1 MRVRR
6 VALPALLTAAAL
18 AAPAAAQAA
27 TLTASVTKP
36 CYGTNDRVPL
46 AAAGF
51 TPGGTVT
58 VKQGN
63 IFLSPSPVAD
73 ATGAFSGSAGV
84 QPIRP
89 NEVIAPYSATD
100 ATNPAIVAFTQPI
113 RFSRTLIAGRKA
125 GDNGLVQRIRTR
137 GFTTG
142 TKVMWAHVRRG
153 GRNIKTVRIGRLK
166 GACRTLSV
174 KRRFFS
180 RGARPGKYQ
189 VYFDTFR
196 RYKKVRQQ
204 QLRGSLTVFRIF
216 RSNVSGA
223 STATSSSSSST
234 SIGFRSLR

>member
-1 MRVRR
+1 MRVRH
-6 VALPALLTAAAL
+6 VTLPALLAATAL

-100 ATNPAIVAFTQPI
+100 TTNPAIVASTQPI

-142 TKVMWAHVRRG
+142 PKVMWAHVRRS

-204 QLRGSLTVFRIF
+204 QVQGSLTFRIV

-223 STATSSSSSST
+223 RTATSSSST